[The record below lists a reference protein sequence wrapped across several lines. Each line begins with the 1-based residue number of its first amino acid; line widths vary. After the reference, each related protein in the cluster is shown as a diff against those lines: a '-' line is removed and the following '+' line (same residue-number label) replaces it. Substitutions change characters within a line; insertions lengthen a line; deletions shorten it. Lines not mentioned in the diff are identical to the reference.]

1 MNQLIALALVIAAG
15 FLLYGLW
22 RDRPRKSSSDNSW
35 KGKSSWKGKISG
47 RLLQAVKG
55 DRALAMRLLENARLK
70 HPGKSNSWYTEKVI
84 YDIERDGAGTAFR
97 GR

>member
-1 MNQLIALALVIAAG
+1 MNQLITLALVIAAG

-22 RDRPRKSSSDNSW
+22 RDRRKGSSSH
-35 KGKSSWKGKISG
+35 SSWKGKVNG

-55 DRALAMRLLENARLK
+55 DRALAKRLLENARLK
-70 HPGKSNSWYTEKVI
+70 HPGKSNNWYIEKVI
-84 YDIERDGAGTAFR
+84 YDIERDGAGTSFR

>member
-22 RDRPRKSSSDNSW
+22 RDRSQKSSSHRSW
-35 KGKSSWKGKISG
+35 NGKISG

-55 DRALAMRLLENARLK
+55 DRALAKRLLENAILK
-70 HPGKSNSWYTEKVI
+70 HPGKSNSWYIEKVI

>member
-22 RDRPRKSSSDNSW
+22 RDRNPKSNTWNSQ
-35 KGKSSWKGKISG
+35 IS
-47 RLLQAVKG
+47 RPLLQAVKG
-55 DRALAMRLLENARLK
+55 DRALAKRLLENAKLRY
-70 HPGKSNSWYTEKVI
+70 PGKSNKWYIEKVI
-84 YDIERDGAGTAFR
+84 YDIERDGAGTSFR

>member
-22 RDRPRKSSSDNSW
+22 RDRNRKPNTWNSQ
-35 KGKSSWKGKISG
+35 IS
-47 RLLQAVKG
+47 RPLLQAVKG
-55 DRALAMRLLENARLK
+55 DRALAKRLLENVKLRY
-70 HPGKSNSWYTEKVI
+70 PGKSNKWYIEKVI
-84 YDIERDGAGTAFR
+84 YDIERDGAGTSFR

>member
-22 RDRPRKSSSDNSW
+22 RDRNPKSNIWNSQ
-35 KGKSSWKGKISG
+35 IS
-47 RLLQAVKG
+47 RPLLQAVKG
-55 DRALAMRLLENARLK
+55 DRALAKRLLENARLRY
-70 HPGKSNSWYTEKVI
+70 PGKSDKWCTEKVI
-84 YDIERDGAGTAFR
+84 YDIERDGAGTSFR

>member
-22 RDRPRKSSSDNSW
+22 RDRHQKSSSH
-35 KGKSSWKGKISG
+35 SSFRGKISG

-55 DRALAMRLLENARLK
+55 DRSLAKRLLENARLR

-84 YDIERDGAGTAFR
+84 YDIERDGAGTSFR